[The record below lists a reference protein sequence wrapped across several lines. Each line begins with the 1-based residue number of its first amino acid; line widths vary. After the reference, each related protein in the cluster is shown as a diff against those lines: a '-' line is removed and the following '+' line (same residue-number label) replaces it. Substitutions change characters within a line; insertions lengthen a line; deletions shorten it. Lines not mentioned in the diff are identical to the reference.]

1 MGALRLDLAENYG
14 RGGEPPVI
22 RRLVLSRK
30 GFDSGYGGMASPIL
44 PDGGLLP
51 LPIPASQDA
60 FRLGEL
66 NATGVALGPL
76 LRDLSDGRHSRRTRV
91 HMDPDLDR
99 RPDLRLPGWRPALG
113 QNGAAQSHL
122 ARQGVGPG
130 AVFLFFG
137 WFRQVVRHARRWRY
151 VPGAPDLHLLYGWL
165 EVAEVLPVVRERE
178 HCLRRHPWIAD
189 HPHVANPVHYRGAD
203 NVLYIARQRSTLA
216 AQGPGGG
223 VFARYSDSLRLTAP
237 GASRSVWAL
246 PDWFH
251 PATGL
256 APLSYHGNPARWSAE
271 PGRCLLRSV
280 PKGQEFVLD
289 TGGRREPERWVRR
302 LVAGHAQGQAG
313 PSAG

>member
-1 MGALRLDLAENYG
+1 MGQMKNTG
-14 RGGEPPVI
+14 M

-44 PDGGLLP
+44 PDGRLLP
-51 LPIPASQDA
+51 LPIPAAQDA
-60 FRLGEL
+60 FRLGDL
-66 NATGVALGPL
+66 DADGIALGPL
-76 LRDLSDGRHSRRTRV
+76 LRDLSGGRHSRRTRV
-91 HMDPDLDR
+91 HMDPDLAR

-137 WFRQVVRHARRWRY
+137 WFREVERHARRWRY

-165 EVAEVLPVVRERE
+165 EVAEVLPIVSGREQ
-178 HCLRRHPWIAD
+178 CLRRHPWIAD
-189 HPHVANPVHYRGAD
+189 HPHVANPAHYRGAD
-203 NVLYIARQRSTLA
+203 NVLYVGRERSALA
-216 AQGPGGG
+216 AGGPGGG
-223 VFARYSDSLRLTAP
+223 VFTHYTGALRLTAE

-246 PDWFH
+246 PEWFH

-256 APLSYHGNPARWSAE
+256 APLSYHGNPARWSTE

-289 TGGRREPERWVRR
+289 TGGRTEPSAWVRE
-302 LVAGHAQGQAG
+302 LVARHAGSGAG
-313 PSAG
+313 

>member
-1 MGALRLDLAENYG
+1 MNRDGSYARS
-14 RGGEPPVI
+14 GEPPVI

-30 GFDSGYGGMASPIL
+30 GFDSGFGGIASPIL
-44 PDGGLLP
+44 PDGRLLP

-60 FRLGEL
+60 FRLGEI
-66 NATGVALGPL
+66 NAAGVALGPL
-76 LRDLSDGRHSRRTRV
+76 LRDLSGGRHSRRTRV

-137 WFRQVVRHARRWRY
+137 WFRQVERHARRWRY
-151 VPGAPDLHLLYGWL
+151 APGAPDLHLLYGWL

-178 HCLRRHPWIAD
+178 ECLRRHPWIAD
-189 HPHVANPVHYRGAD
+189 HPHVANPVHYRGAS
-203 NVLYIARQRSTLA
+203 NVLYIARRRSGLA
-216 AQGPGGG
+216 AAGPGGG

-256 APLSYHGNPARWSAE
+256 APLSYHANPARWSAE
-271 PGRCLLRSV
+271 SGRCLLRSV

-289 TGGRREPERWVRR
+289 PGGRPEPQAWVRA
-302 LVAGHAQGQAG
+302 LVARHAPGQAD
-313 PSAG
+313 PSGR